1 MCDLMSHRFLLLHL
15 RHTCV
20 PFKLWVICTISVFQ
34 NIKAMEGRRSK
45 IENGK
50 AKIMAGS
57 WQVLWT
63 ELEIHIF
70 SEITQCC

>member
-1 MCDLMSHRFLLLHL
+1 MCDLMSHWFLLLHL

-20 PFKLWVICTISVFQ
+20 PLKLWVICTISVFQ

-50 AKIMAGS
+50 AKNYGWLLASFVDRIGD
-57 WQVLWT
+57 LY
-63 ELEIHIF
+63 IF
-70 SEITQCC
+70 